1 MLAELAV
8 ANAAYGVIK
17 EVIGNGQELYAA
29 GQYLAQFFNSKHE
42 LQKKL
47 NEKPPDQR
55 NQLEEFFALEEIRQ
69 KEQELKELMIIAGRP
84 GLWDD
89 WLLFQAE
96 QARARREEIARLER
110 KALEKRQRI
119 KEWIEAGLV
128 GVLLTATLIGII
140 WFFVF
145 LATYNK

>member
-8 ANAAYGVIK
+8 INAAYGVIK
-17 EVIGNGQELYAA
+17 EVVGNGQELYAA
-29 GQYLAQFFNSKHE
+29 GQYVAQFFNTKYE

-55 NQLEEFFALEEIRQ
+55 NQLEEFFALEEIKA
-69 KEQELKELMIIAGRP
+69 KEQELKDLMIIAGRP

-89 WLLFQAE
+89 WLQFQAD

-110 KALEKRQRI
+110 EAYEKKQRLKHNVELALAAVAI
-119 KEWIEAGLV
+119 TAAIV
-128 GVLLTATLIGII
+128 GVI
-140 WFFVF
+140 VF
-145 LATYNK
+145 LVWLAG

>member
-1 MLAELAV
+1 MLAELA
-8 ANAAYGVIK
+8 AINAAYGVIK
-17 EVIGNGQELYAA
+17 EVVGNGQELYAA
-29 GQYLAQFFNSKHE
+29 GQYVAQFFNTKYE

-55 NQLEEFFALEEIRQ
+55 NQLEEFFALEEIKA

-89 WLLFQAE
+89 WLRFQAE

-110 KALEKRQRI
+110 EAYEKQQKI
-119 KEWIEAGLV
+119 KHGFEIAGV
-128 GVLLTATLIGII
+128 SLLITATLIGVVYII
-140 WFFVF
+140 IFI
-145 LATYNK
+145 ATYHK

>member
-8 ANAAYGVIK
+8 INAAYGVIK
-17 EVIGNGQELYAA
+17 EVVGNGQELYAA
-29 GQYLAQFFNSKHE
+29 GQYVAQFFNTKYE

-55 NQLEEFFALEEIRQ
+55 NQLEEFFALEEIKA
-69 KEQELKELMIIAGRP
+69 KEQELKDLMIIAGRP

-89 WLLFQAE
+89 WLQFQAD

-110 KALEKRQRI
+110 EAYEKKERLKHNVELALAAVSI
-119 KEWIEAGLV
+119 TAAIV
-128 GVLLTATLIGII
+128 GAI
-140 WFFVF
+140 VF
-145 LATYNK
+145 LVWLAY

>member
-8 ANAAYGVIK
+8 INAAYGVIK
-17 EVIGNGQELYAA
+17 EVVGNGQELYAA
-29 GQYLAQFFNSKHE
+29 GQYVAQFFNTKYE

-55 NQLEEFFALEEIRQ
+55 TQLEEFFALEEIKA
-69 KEQELKELMIIAGRP
+69 KEQELKDLMIIAGRP

-89 WLLFQAE
+89 WLQFQAD

-110 KALEKRQRI
+110 EAYEKKERLKHNVELALAAVSI
-119 KEWIEAGLV
+119 TAAIV
-128 GVLLTATLIGII
+128 GVI
-140 WFFVF
+140 VF
-145 LATYNK
+145 LVWLAG

>member
-55 NQLEEFFALEEIRQ
+55 NRLEEFFALEEIRQ

>member
-1 MLAELAV
+1 MLAELA
-8 ANAAYGVIK
+8 AINAAYGVIK
-17 EVIGNGQELYAA
+17 EVVGNGQELYAA
-29 GQYLAQFFNSKHE
+29 GQYVAQFFNTKYE

-55 NQLEEFFALEEIRQ
+55 NQLEEFFALQEIKA

-89 WLLFQAE
+89 WLQFQAD

-110 KALEKRQRI
+110 EAYEKKERI
-119 KEWIEAGLV
+119 KHNVELALAAVSITGAIV
-128 GVLLTATLIGII
+128 GVI
-140 WFFVF
+140 VF
-145 LATYNK
+145 LVWLAG

>member
-8 ANAAYGVIK
+8 INAAYGVIK
-17 EVIGNGQELYAA
+17 EVVGNGQELYAA
-29 GQYLAQFFNSKHE
+29 GQYVAQFFNTKYE

-55 NQLEEFFALEEIRQ
+55 NQLEEFFALEEIKA
-69 KEQELKELMIIAGRP
+69 KEQELKDLMIIAGRP

-89 WLLFQAE
+89 WLQFQAD

-110 KALEKRQRI
+110 EAYEKKERLKHNVELALAAVSI
-119 KEWIEAGLV
+119 TAAIV
-128 GVLLTATLIGII
+128 GVI
-140 WFFVF
+140 VF
-145 LATYNK
+145 LVWLAY

>member
-1 MLAELAV
+1 MLAELA
-8 ANAAYGVIK
+8 AINAAYGVIK
-17 EVIGNGQELYAA
+17 EVVGNGQELYAA
-29 GQYLAQFFNSKHE
+29 GQYVAQFFNTKYE

-55 NQLEEFFALEEIRQ
+55 NQLEEFFALEEIKA

-89 WLLFQAE
+89 WLQFQAD

-110 KALEKRQRI
+110 EAYLKRQRI
-119 KEWIEAGLV
+119 KRWAEYTVAGLI
-128 GVLLTATLIGII
+128 TAATVYGLASMII
-140 WFFVF
+140 FI
-145 LATYNK
+145 LSYNK

>member
-8 ANAAYGVIK
+8 INAAYGVIK
-17 EVIGNGQELYAA
+17 EVVGNGQELYAA
-29 GQYLAQFFNSKHE
+29 GQYVAQFFNTKYE

-55 NQLEEFFALEEIRQ
+55 NQLEEFFALEEIKA
-69 KEQELKELMIIAGRP
+69 KEQELKDLMIIAGRP

-89 WLLFQAE
+89 WLQFQAD

-110 KALEKRQRI
+110 EAYEKKERLKHNVELALAAVVI
-119 KEWIEAGLV
+119 TAAIVGVIVFLVWLV
-128 GVLLTATLIGII
+128 G
-140 WFFVF
+140 
-145 LATYNK
+145 

>member
-8 ANAAYGVIK
+8 INAAYGVIK
-17 EVIGNGQELYAA
+17 EVVGNGQELYAA
-29 GQYLAQFFNSKHE
+29 GQYVAQFFNTKYE

-55 NQLEEFFALEEIRQ
+55 NQLEEFFALEEIKA
-69 KEQELKELMIIAGRP
+69 KEQELKDLMIIAGRP

-89 WLLFQAE
+89 WLQFQAD

-110 KALEKRQRI
+110 EAYEKKERLKHNVELALAAVVI
-119 KEWIEAGLV
+119 TAAIVGAIVFLVWLV
-128 GVLLTATLIGII
+128 G
-140 WFFVF
+140 
-145 LATYNK
+145 

>member
-1 MLAELAV
+1 VLAELA
-8 ANAAYGVIK
+8 AINAAYGVIK

-29 GQYLAQFFNSKHE
+29 GQHLAQFFNTKYE

-55 NQLEEFFALEEIRQ
+55 SQLEEFFALEEIKA

-89 WLLFQAE
+89 WLRFQAE
-96 QARARREEIARLER
+96 QARARRAEIARLEQEAYE
-110 KALEKRQRI
+110 KQQKIKHGVEIAAISVTVIGAAAALI
-119 KEWIEAGLV
+119 YL
-128 GVLLTATLIGII
+128 
-140 WFFVF
+140 FVF
-145 LATYNK
+145 IANYHK